1 MHSPRPRRLL
11 PRPMR
16 QTPLH
21 LQHHARNLIAD
32 GDLPPWDA
40 VPGGAVCAGDFGFLR
55 AGGGVGAG
63 GVGFV
68 GVVALEALH

>member
-21 LQHHARNLIAD
+21 LQHHAGHLVAD
-32 GDLPPWDA
+32 RDLPPRDA
-40 VPGGAVCAGDFGFLR
+40 VSGGSVCAGDFDLLGAR
-55 AGGGVGAG
+55 GGVGAG